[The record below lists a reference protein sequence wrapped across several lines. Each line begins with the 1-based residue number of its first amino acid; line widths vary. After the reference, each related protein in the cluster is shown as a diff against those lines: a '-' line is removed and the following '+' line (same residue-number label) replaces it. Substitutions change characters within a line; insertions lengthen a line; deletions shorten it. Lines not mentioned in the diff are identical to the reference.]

1 MEIYYIIIVAA
12 LFLFAIS
19 DLIVGVSND
28 AVNFLN
34 SALGSKAAPFK
45 IVMIIAAIGII
56 FGATFS
62 SGMMEVARKGIFH
75 PEMFFF
81 GEIMIIF
88 LAVMMTDV
96 ILLDV
101 FNTLGMP
108 TSTTVSIVFELLGAA
123 VAITIIKVSGS
134 GEGMENVGNY
144 INSAKALAIVSG
156 ILLSVV
162 IAFTVGAVIQYI
174 VRFVFT
180 FDYAKT
186 YKYFGAVWGGIAISA
201 ITYFILIKG
210 AKGSSFLTAQSVI
223 WIKDHTVWILL
234 FSFAGWSLILQ
245 LAMRIFRI
253 NILKIIVLI
262 GTFALAMAFAGND
275 LVNFIGVPLAGL
287 ESFRAFV
294 SSAVSEPGLYTMESL
309 KEPVQ
314 TPTIFLL
321 IAGLVMVGT
330 LWFSR
335 KARSVTKTTL
345 DLSRQDAGKE
355 RFESS
360 AVARSLVGNAI
371 GLANIFRVVLP
382 KRASKFIERRF
393 NQKISRKRL
402 KKEGLSFDLVRASVN
417 LVVASILVAI
427 GTSLKLP
434 LSTTYVTFMVAMGT
448 SLADRAWG
456 RESAVNRI
464 TGVVAVIGG
473 WFLTAF
479 SAFTVAFI
487 VALLIHF
494 GEMIAISLLIAL
506 AIFFLFKTHTLHR
519 KKDTEDKILAEIE
532 KLNIKEDGIT
542 IMESSD
548 ITIITS
554 LYIISKTY
562 RNILQGFVNE
572 KRKKLKKQIK
582 EIDRL
587 DIEIQSLRD
596 DLHNVLI
603 RLREDD
609 IETGHIYVQVLDALK
624 ELCHGL
630 INIARPIY
638 NHLNNFR
645 PPLNP
650 DQKNELIEFNEQASV
665 FFNMA
670 LSILKDKRDDEM
682 ELFLK
687 QRRGL
692 IKRIKSLNKNQIK
705 MIRREEIGTKISV
718 LHLNTMSESKNL
730 FLNTVNLVRAHRD
743 FLRHS
748 K

>member
-1 MEIYYIIIVAA
+1 METYYIVIVAV

-45 IVMIIAAIGII
+45 IVMLIAGIGIL

-62 SGMMEVARKGIFH
+62 NGMMEVARKGIFH

-123 VAITIIKVSGS
+123 VAVTIIKVTGS
-134 GEGMENVGNY
+134 GEGIESVGNY
-144 INSAKALAIVSG
+144 INTAKALAIIFG

-162 IAFTVGAVIQYI
+162 IAFTVGAIIQYI

-186 YKYFGAVWGGIAISA
+186 YKYFGAVWGGIAISV
-201 ITYFILIKG
+201 IIYFILIKG
-210 AKGSSFLTAQSVI
+210 AKGSSFLTPQSVI
-223 WIKDHTVWILL
+223 WIKDNTAWILL
-234 FSFAGWSLILQ
+234 FSFVGWSLLLQ
-245 LAMRIFRI
+245 LVMRIFRI

-262 GTFALAMAFAGND
+262 GTFALAMAFASND
-275 LVNFIGVPLAGL
+275 LVNFIGVPLAGF
-287 ESFRAFV
+287 ESFRAFA
-294 SSAVSEPGLYTMESL
+294 SSTISEPGLYTMEAL

-321 IAGLVMVGT
+321 LAGLVMVST
-330 LWFSR
+330 LRYSR
-335 KARSVTKTTL
+335 KAKSVTKTEL
-345 DLSRQDAGKE
+345 DLSRQDVGKE

-360 AVARSLVGNAI
+360 ALARHLVGDAI
-371 GLANIFRVVLP
+371 WIANLFKIVLP
-382 KRASKFIERRF
+382 KGASQSIERRF
-393 NQKISRKRL
+393 NQRISKKRL

-417 LVVASILVAI
+417 LVVASVLVAF

-464 TGVVAVIGG
+464 TGVVMVIGG

-479 SAFTVAFI
+479 SAFTLAFI
-487 VALLIHF
+487 VALIIHF
-494 GEMIAISLLIAL
+494 GGMIAISLLIAL
-506 AIFFLFKTHTLHR
+506 AIFFLYKTHTLHR
-519 KKDTEDKILAEIE
+519 KKDKEEKILTEIE
-532 KLNIKEDGIT
+532 NLKIKEDGMT
-542 IMESSD
+542 IIERCD
-548 ITIITS
+548 ITVITS
-554 LYIISKTY
+554 LFTISKIY
-562 RNILQGFVNE
+562 SNIILGFVNE

-582 EIDRL
+582 ENEHL
-587 DIEIQSLRD
+587 NVEIQSMKD
-596 DLHNVLI
+596 DLHNAIL
-603 RLREDD
+603 RLQEDD
-609 IETGHIYVQVLDALK
+609 IETGHIYVQVLDALN
-624 ELCHGL
+624 ELSNS
-630 INIARPIY
+630 INNIARPIY
-638 NHLNNFR
+638 NHLNNYR
-645 PPLNP
+645 PPLYP
-650 DQKNELIEFNEQASV
+650 SQKKDLVEFNEQVSV
-665 FFNMA
+665 FFNLA
-670 LSILKDKRDDEM
+670 LGILKEQRDDEI
-682 ELFLK
+682 ELFMK
-687 QRRGL
+687 QRRSL
-692 IKRIKSLNKNQIK
+692 NKRIKRLNKDQIK
-705 MIRREEIGTKISV
+705 MIRNEEIGIKISV
-718 LHLNTMSESKNL
+718 LYLNTTSESKNL
-730 FLNTVNLVRAHRD
+730 FLHAVNLVRAHRD
-743 FLRHS
+743 FLRYS